1 MLLKEEA
8 GKTLRAP
15 ITAERS
21 DQMTDQRICTIMMP
35 MPFFLFLV
43 L

>member
-8 GKTLRAP
+8 GKTLRADYGGEDR
-15 ITAERS
+15 TNDGSS
-21 DQMTDQRICTIMMP
+21 DLHDNDAHA
-35 MPFFLFLV
+35 FFLFLV